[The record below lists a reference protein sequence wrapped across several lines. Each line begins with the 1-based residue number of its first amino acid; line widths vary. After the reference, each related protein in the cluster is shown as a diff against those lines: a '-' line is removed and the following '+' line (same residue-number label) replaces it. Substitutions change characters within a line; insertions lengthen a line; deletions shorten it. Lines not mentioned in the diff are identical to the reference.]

1 MRIAILAW
9 ESLHSVAVGGI
20 AAHTSELAAA
30 LAGKGHQLHFFTRR
44 MPGQS
49 AHECIDG
56 VHYHRC
62 NYFQQRD
69 FVDDINSMCR
79 SFVDRFFEV
88 EDFVGKFDIVHAH
101 DWLDANAMIW
111 IKQGREHKTVL
122 TIHSTEYARCGNAIY
137 NGQSTRIREQERAGT
152 WWADKVIA
160 VSEATKREITW
171 MYNAPADKVQVIGN
185 GVDWKRFDIEAD
197 PGKVKAQYGIGPLE
211 PTVLFC
217 GRLAWQKGPD
227 ILIEAIPCVLKEHP
241 GAKFVLVGDGDM
253 RQGLQARAQHLGIWH
268 AVRFLGYRN
277 GAELVRLFKA
287 CDVVCVPSRNEPFG
301 IVVLEGWSANKPVV
315 VTENGGA
322 GELIMH
328 EKNGLKIYPRPDSVT
343 WGINRIFSNFD
354 WSRQLG
360 RNGRVFVEERYSWDK
375 IADKTLEVYRQFC
388 PEPVPQPVEIKQ
400 ISEVSPKVQ
409 DTVFA
414 VQSRNENVTV
424 VLKAKIVIPPS
435 SATNGEAYEI
445 LDALKT
451 NLTSYGFVLQQKEHY
466 LKIRGEC
473 EEVIKA
479 LYESWERLHQHHNE
493 EGISLQVQA
502 PSLEGAANGC
512 G

>member
-1 MRIAILAW
+1 
-9 ESLHSVAVGGI
+9 
-20 AAHTSELAAA
+20 
-30 LAGKGHQLHFFTRR
+30 
-44 MPGQS
+44 
-49 AHECIDG
+49 
-56 VHYHRC
+56 
-62 NYFQQRD
+62 
-69 FVDDINSMCR
+69 
-79 SFVDRFFEV
+79 
-88 EDFVGKFDIVHAH
+88 
-101 DWLDANAMIW
+101 
-111 IKQGREHKTVL
+111 
-122 TIHSTEYARCGNAIY
+122 
-137 NGQSTRIREQERAGT
+137 
-152 WWADKVIA
+152 
-160 VSEATKREITW
+160 
-171 MYNAPADKVQVIGN
+171 
-185 GVDWKRFDIEAD
+185 
-197 PGKVKAQYGIGPLE
+197 
-211 PTVLFC
+211 
-217 GRLAWQKGPD
+217 
-227 ILIEAIPCVLKEHP
+227 
-241 GAKFVLVGDGDM
+241 
-253 RQGLQARAQHLGIWH
+253 
-268 AVRFLGYRN
+268 
-277 GAELVRLFKA
+277 
-287 CDVVCVPSRNEPFG
+287 FG